1 MNDSSATDVL
11 FDRALQGC
19 TATTPQEAA
28 EVFMLCWNFVLHS
41 DTGKEIFLT
50 MKVDDLFEY
59 RYRLLIQ
66 TANHFGFDSKDV
78 AAFIDFPVEPKW

>member
-1 MNDSSATDVL
+1 MSDPSATDVL
-11 FDRALQGC
+11 FDRALHGC

-41 DTGKEIFLT
+41 DTGKEAFLT

-59 RYRLLIQ
+59 RYRLHMR
-66 TANHFGFDSKDV
+66 TASHFGFKPKDISV
-78 AAFIDFPVEPKW
+78 YLDFPVEPKW